1 MTVTATGADHTEST
15 TPMTQTITTSG
26 TLTGTDLGSVHCFA
40 GIRYAQAPVGDLRFR
55 APIAHRANGPV
66 DATAFGPTALQPASA
81 LEVML
86 GGKQEDRSEDCLRL
100 NVWTPSPDRGRRP
113 VMVWIHGGG
122 FMTGSGSSPIYD
134 GQALARRGDVV
145 VVTINYRL
153 GPLGFLALDRL
164 DADFAGSG
172 NNGLLDQ
179 LAALEWVQENIEA
192 FGGDPGNVTIF
203 GESAGAMSV
212 ATLVAIAGD
221 GRLFQRAIP
230 QSGAAH
236 NASTLEGAAQV
247 TSAVLEAAG
256 LDSIEG
262 LRSIDGAALIA
273 AAEQVRSASGNV
285 LDRIRGAG
293 EAGPS
298 LMAFQPVSDGV
309 VIDGSPLELIR
320 SGAGAAID
328 LLTGANADEW
338 NLFDPTRKPIG
349 VERLTARLER
359 LAGDAEKA
367 GALAAAY
374 DVVVDDDGNVARSS
388 QQKLMTD
395 LVFRMP
401 AVRLLEAKAAGG
413 RPGHHYHFSWPSPV
427 GGGILGSCHALELP
441 FVFGTLGIR
450 GMASFVG
457 DEAPTE
463 LSERMQDTWLHFARH
478 GTPDGDG
485 AFPAYDTA
493 TRTVHD
499 FHEADTVVEHPL
511 SARTEVWD
519 GLL

>member
-1 MTVTATGADHTEST
+1 
-15 TPMTQTITTSG
+15 MTQTITTSG
-26 TLTGTDLGSVHCFA
+26 TLTGLDLGPVRRFT
-40 GIRYAQAPVGDLRFR
+40 GIRYAEAPVGELRFR
-55 APIAHRANGPV
+55 APVAHRASGPV
-66 DATAFGPTALQPASA
+66 DTTAFGPTALQPASA

-86 GGKQEDRSEDCLRL
+86 GGKQEARSEDCLRL
-100 NVWTPSPDRGRRP
+100 NVWTPAVDRGRRP

-134 GQALARRGDVV
+134 GRTLAQRGDVV

-153 GPLGFLALDRL
+153 GPLGFLSLDRI
-164 DADFAGSG
+164 DADLAGSG
-172 NNGLLDQ
+172 NNGLRDQ
-179 LAALEWVQENIEA
+179 LAALEWVQENIGA

-221 GRLFQRAIP
+221 GRLFQRAIS

-236 NASTLEGAAQV
+236 NASTLDGASQI
-247 TSAVLEAAG
+247 TSAVLETAG
-256 LDSIEG
+256 VDSIDA
-262 LRSIDGAALIA
+262 LRSIDGAALVA

-285 LDRIRGAG
+285 LDRINAAR
-293 EAGPS
+293 EAGPE
-298 LMAFQPVSDGV
+298 LMAFQPVADGV
-309 VIDGSPLELIR
+309 VIDGSPLERIR
-320 SGAGAAID
+320 AGAGAGVD
-328 LLTGANADEW
+328 LLVGANADEW
-338 NLFDPTRKPIG
+338 NLFDPTRKPVG
-349 VERLTARLER
+349 ADRLTARLER

-374 DVVVDDDGNVARSS
+374 EVVVDDDGNVARSS

-395 LVFRMP
+395 LVFRVP

-427 GGGILGSCHALELP
+427 AGGILGSCHALELP

-450 GMASFVG
+450 GMTSFVG
-457 DEAPTE
+457 DAPPTP
-463 LSERMQDTWLHFARH
+463 LSDRMQDTWLHFARH
-478 GTPDGDG
+478 GTPDEHG
-485 AFPAYDTA
+485 AFPAYEAA

-499 FHEADTVVEHPL
+499 FHEADTLVEHPM
-511 SARTEVWD
+511 SERTEVWD
-519 GLL
+519 GLI